1 MKPRRGA
8 SIIRNSSKSKYAES
22 MGKFRKDFIK
32 EGYINFDYLEPNQR
46 KVTKEE
52 LSLTTANVLNFDEE
66 VGIE

>member
-1 MKPRRGA
+1 
-8 SIIRNSSKSKYAES
+8 